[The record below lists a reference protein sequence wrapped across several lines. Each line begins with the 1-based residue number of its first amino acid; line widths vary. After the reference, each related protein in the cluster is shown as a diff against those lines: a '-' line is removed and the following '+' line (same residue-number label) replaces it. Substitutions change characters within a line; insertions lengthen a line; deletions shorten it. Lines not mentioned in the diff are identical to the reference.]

1 MNKLL
6 LNVVLVTVLP
16 PVGLFL
22 TLMDKSLSVETKT
35 ITLSIGLTIGAVLYA
50 LIYLFIR
57 QLFVPA
63 A

>member
-6 LNVVLVTVLP
+6 LNVALLIVLP

-22 TLMDKSLSVETKT
+22 TITEKSLSVETKT
-35 ITLSIGLTIGAVLYA
+35 ISLIVGLTIGTIFYA

-57 QLFVPA
+57 QLFAPA

>member
-6 LNVVLVTVLP
+6 LNVALLSALP

-22 TLMDKSLSVETKT
+22 TLTDKSLSVETKT

-57 QLFVPA
+57 QLFAPA

>member
-6 LNVVLVTVLP
+6 LNVALLAVVP
-16 PVGLFL
+16 PVGLFF
-22 TLMDKSLSVETKT
+22 TITDKSLSIETKT
-35 ITLSIGLTIGAVLYA
+35 IALSVGLTIGAVLYA
-50 LIYLFIR
+50 LIYLFVR

>member
-6 LNVVLVTVLP
+6 LNVALLAVVP

-22 TLMDKSLSVETKT
+22 TITDKSLSIETKT
-35 ITLSIGLTIGAVLYA
+35 IALSVGLTIGAVLYA
-50 LIYLFIR
+50 LIYLFVR